1 MVTKKNGDK
10 KIQIFSW
17 NFLTYFTVFFTLR
30 YFFYLKYVS
39 TPLSCQLK
47 GFAFVQK
54 TLQSELFH
62 HLLGHRL
69 RGWIMSG
76 HSTYLTAS
84 WRMQTGL

>member
-47 GFAFVQK
+47 GLPLSRRHYSRSYFTTCLDTV
-54 TLQSELFH
+54 
-62 HLLGHRL
+62 
-69 RGWIMSG
+69 
-76 HSTYLTAS
+76 
-84 WRMQTGL
+84 